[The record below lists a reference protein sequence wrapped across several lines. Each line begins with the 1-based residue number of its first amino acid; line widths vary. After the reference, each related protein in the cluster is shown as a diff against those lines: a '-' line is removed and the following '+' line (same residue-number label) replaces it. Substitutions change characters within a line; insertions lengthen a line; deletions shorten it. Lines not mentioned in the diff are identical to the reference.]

1 MSDTVVTLGAHVLDI
16 LGRYVTHI
24 PEGQGSVLLDE
35 IRLAPAG
42 SAAGTAVGLAKLGL
56 EVATAGAVGDDAL
69 GDVLIRALN
78 GFGVDTTHVVR
89 KPGVQTSASIL
100 PIRPNGDRPALHAI
114 GANAV
119 YSIDDVPWKLIETAA
134 HLHLGGNDSMRGLGR
149 DGAAQILRRAR
160 DGGATTSMDILSEGS
175 PKLLAILKPCLP
187 LVDWFMPNADQACK
201 LTDSHTP
208 EDAASRLLDLG
219 VGGVVLTMG
228 GDGSLLA
235 TARER
240 CASRCARYRSR
251 RHLGMRRCV
260 LRRFHPR
267 AASRLAAVGM
277 HEARQRR
284 GRVGSARPG
293 LRRRHPRFGR
303 HRTLH
308 ARNTLAFQLT
318 VLQKLKI

>member
-1 MSDTVVTLGAHVLDI
+1 MSGYIVTLGAHVLDI

-24 PEGQGSVLLDE
+24 PEGQGGVLLDE

-56 EVATAGAVGDDAL
+56 EVATVGAVGDDAL

-78 GFGVDTTHVVR
+78 GFGVDTTHVIR

-114 GANAV
+114 GANAF
-119 YSIDDVPWKLIETAA
+119 YSIDDVPWTLIETAA

-149 DGAAQILRRAR
+149 DGASQILRRAR

-187 LVDWFMPNADQACK
+187 FVDWIMPNADQACK
-201 LTDSHTP
+201 LTESSTP
-208 EDAASRLLDLG
+208 EEAAPRLLDLG

-240 CASRCARYRSR
+240 I
-251 RHLGMRRCV
+251 H
-260 LRRFHPR
+260 
-267 AASRLAAVGM
+267 LAAHDIAVIDTSGCGDAYCAGFIRALRLGWPPSECM
-277 HEARQRR
+277 KLGNAAAALVAQ
-284 GRVGSARPG
+284 GLGSDAG
-293 LRRRHPRFGR
+293 IVNLDDTLRFMRETPLRSS
-303 HRTLH
+303 
-308 ARNTLAFQLT
+308 
-318 VLQKLKI
+318 

>member
-1 MSDTVVTLGAHVLDI
+1 MSDYVVTLGAHVLDI

-56 EVATAGAVGDDAL
+56 EVTTVGAVGNDAL
-69 GDVLIRALN
+69 GDVLIRALD
-78 GFGVDTTHVVR
+78 GYGVDTAHVVR

-119 YSIDDVPWKLIETAA
+119 YSIDDVPWPLLERAA

-187 LVDWFMPNADQACK
+187 FVDWFMPNADQACK
-201 LTDSHTP
+201 LTDSRTP
-208 EDAASRLLDLG
+208 DDAAMRLLELG
-219 VGGVVLTMG
+219 VRGVVLTLG
-228 GDGSLLA
+228 AGGSLLT
-235 TARER
+235 TAG
-240 CASRCARYRSR
+240 ARM
-251 RHLGMRRCV
+251 H
-260 LRRFHPR
+260 
-267 AASRLAAVGM
+267 LAAHDIKVVDTSGCGDAYCAGFIRALRLGWPPSECM
-277 HEARQRR
+277 KLGNAAAALVAQ
-284 GRVGSARPG
+284 GLGSDAGVRDLEDTIRFMRETA
-293 LRRRHPRFGR
+293 LRSS
-303 HRTLH
+303 
-308 ARNTLAFQLT
+308 
-318 VLQKLKI
+318 

>member
-1 MSDTVVTLGAHVLDI
+1 MSGTVVTLGAHVLDI

-56 EVATAGAVGDDAL
+56 EVATVGAVGNDAL

-78 GFGVDTTHVVR
+78 GFGVDTTYVVR
-89 KPGVQTSASIL
+89 KPGVKTSASIL

-119 YSIDDVPWKLIETAA
+119 YSIDDVPWELIEGAA

-187 LVDWFMPNADQACK
+187 FVDWFMPNADQACK
-201 LTDSHTP
+201 LTESDTP

-228 GDGSLLA
+228 GDGCFMA

-240 CASRCARYRSR
+240 MC
-251 RHLGMRRCV
+251 
-260 LRRFHPR
+260 
-267 AASRLAAVGM
+267 LAAHDIAVVDTSGCGDAYCAGFICAMRLGWPPVECMKLGSAAAALVAQGLGSDAGIRDLEDTIRFM
-277 HEARQRR
+277 HET
-284 GRVGSARPG
+284 P
-293 LRRRHPRFGR
+293 LRSS
-303 HRTLH
+303 
-308 ARNTLAFQLT
+308 
-318 VLQKLKI
+318 

>member
-1 MSDTVVTLGAHVLDI
+1 MSGTVVALGAHVLDI

-56 EVATAGAVGDDAL
+56 EVASAGAVGNDAL

-78 GFGVDTTHVVR
+78 GYGVDTAHLVR

-119 YSIDDVPWKLIETAA
+119 YSIDDVPWPLVESAA

-175 PKLLAILKPCLP
+175 PKLLAILGACLP
-187 LVDWFMPNADQACK
+187 FIDWFMPNADQACK
-201 LTDSHTP
+201 LTDSRTP
-208 EDAASRLLDLG
+208 DEAAARLLDFG
-219 VGGVVLTMG
+219 VCGVVLTMG

-240 CASRCARYRSR
+240 V
-251 RHLGMRRCV
+251 H
-260 LRRFHPR
+260 
-267 AASRLAAVGM
+267 LAAHDITVVDTSGCGD
-277 HEARQRR
+277 AYCAGFIR
-284 GRVGSARPG
+284 G
-293 LRRRHPRFGR
+293 LRLGWLPAECMKLGNAAAALVAQGLGSDAGIRDLDDTIRFMR
-303 HRTLH
+303 EKPLRSS
-308 ARNTLAFQLT
+308 
-318 VLQKLKI
+318 

>member
-1 MSDTVVTLGAHVLDI
+1 MSGTVVTLGAHVLDI

-42 SAAGTAVGLAKLGL
+42 SSAGTAVGLAKLGL
-56 EVATAGAVGDDAL
+56 EVATAGAVGNDAL

-78 GFGVDTTHVVR
+78 GYGVDTAHVVR

-119 YSIDDVPWKLIETAA
+119 YSIDDVPWALIENAA

-201 LTDSHTP
+201 LTDSRMP
-208 EDAASRLLDLG
+208 EEAASRLLDLG

-228 GDGSLLA
+228 GHGSLLA

-240 CASRCARYRSR
+240 M
-251 RHLGMRRCV
+251 H
-260 LRRFHPR
+260 
-267 AASRLAAVGM
+267 LAA
-277 HEARQRR
+277 HEIAVVDTSGCGDAYCAGFIRALRLGWPPSECMKLGNAAAAIVAQ
-284 GRVGSARPG
+284 GLGSDAGIRDLDDSIRFMREKP
-293 LRRRHPRFGR
+293 LRSS
-303 HRTLH
+303 
-308 ARNTLAFQLT
+308 
-318 VLQKLKI
+318 

>member
-1 MSDTVVTLGAHVLDI
+1 MGDTVVTLGAHVLDI

-56 EVATAGAVGDDAL
+56 KVATVGAVGDDAL

-78 GFGVDTTHVVR
+78 GHGVDTTHVVR
-89 KPGVQTSASIL
+89 KAGVQTSASIL

-119 YSIDDVPWKLIETAA
+119 YSIDDVPWALIESAA

-149 DGAAQILRRAR
+149 DGAPQILRRAR

-187 LVDWFMPNADQACK
+187 FVDWFMPNSDQACK
-201 LTDSHTP
+201 LTESDKA
-208 EDAASRLLDLG
+208 EDAAARLIDLG

-228 GDGSLLA
+228 GDGSLLT

-240 CASRCARYRSR
+240 VHLPAHNVEVVDTSGCGDAYCAGFIRALRLGSPPAECMKLGNAAAALVAQGLGSDAGIRDLEDTLSFMRETPLRSR
-251 RHLGMRRCV
+251 
-260 LRRFHPR
+260 
-267 AASRLAAVGM
+267 
-277 HEARQRR
+277 
-284 GRVGSARPG
+284 
-293 LRRRHPRFGR
+293 
-303 HRTLH
+303 
-308 ARNTLAFQLT
+308 
-318 VLQKLKI
+318 

>member
-56 EVATAGAVGDDAL
+56 EVATAGAVGEDAL
-69 GDVLIRALN
+69 GDVLVRALN
-78 GFGVDTTHVVR
+78 GFGVDTAYVVR
-89 KPGVQTSASIL
+89 KTGVQTSASIL

-119 YSIDDVPWKLIETAA
+119 YSIDEVPWALIENAA

-201 LTDSHTP
+201 LTDSRTP
-208 EDAASRLLDLG
+208 EEAASRLLDLG

-228 GDGSLLA
+228 GHGSLLA

-240 CASRCARYRSR
+240 M
-251 RHLGMRRCV
+251 H
-260 LRRFHPR
+260 
-267 AASRLAAVGM
+267 LAA
-277 HEARQRR
+277 HEIAVVDTSGCGDAYCAGFMRALRLGWPPSECMKLGNAAAAIVAQ
-284 GRVGSARPG
+284 GLGSDAGIRDLDDSIRFMREKP
-293 LRRRHPRFGR
+293 LRSS
-303 HRTLH
+303 
-308 ARNTLAFQLT
+308 
-318 VLQKLKI
+318 

>member
-56 EVATAGAVGDDAL
+56 SVATVGAVGDDAL

-78 GFGVDTTHVVR
+78 GFGVDSGHVVR
-89 KPGVQTSASIL
+89 KHGVQTSASIL

-119 YSIDDVPWKLIETAA
+119 YSIDDVPWALIESAA

-149 DGAAQILRRAR
+149 DGAPQILRRAP

-201 LTDSHTP
+201 LTDSRTP

-228 GDGSLLA
+228 RDGSLLT
-235 TARER
+235 TARGR
-240 CASRCARYRSR
+240 
-251 RHLGMRRCV
+251 V
-260 LRRFHPR
+260 
-267 AASRLAAVGM
+267 RLAAHDIAVVDTSGCGDAYCAGFIRALRLGWSPSECM
-277 HEARQRR
+277 KLGNAAAALVAQ
-284 GRVGSARPG
+284 GLGSDAGIRDLDDTIRFMRETP
-293 LRRRHPRFGR
+293 LRSS
-303 HRTLH
+303 
-308 ARNTLAFQLT
+308 
-318 VLQKLKI
+318 

>member
-24 PEGQGSVLLDE
+24 PEGQGSLLLDE

-56 EVATAGAVGDDAL
+56 KVAAVGAVGDDAL

-78 GFGVDTTHVVR
+78 SFGVDTSHVVR

-114 GANAV
+114 GANSV
-119 YSIDDVPWKLIETAA
+119 YSIDDVPWPLIESAA

-149 DGAAQILRRAR
+149 DGASQILRRAR

-175 PKLLAILKPCLP
+175 PKLLTILKPCLP
-187 LVDWFMPNADQACK
+187 FVDWFMPNADQACK
-201 LTDSHTP
+201 LTASSTP
-208 EDAASRLLDLG
+208 EQAAIQLLHLG

-228 GDGSLLA
+228 GDGSLLT
-235 TARER
+235 TARGLVHLPAHNINVVDTSGCGDAY
-240 CASRCARYRSR
+240 CAGFIRALRLGWEPSECMKLGNAAAALVAQGLGSDAGIRDLDDTLRFMRETPLRS
-251 RHLGMRRCV
+251 
-260 LRRFHPR
+260 
-267 AASRLAAVGM
+267 S
-277 HEARQRR
+277 
-284 GRVGSARPG
+284 
-293 LRRRHPRFGR
+293 
-303 HRTLH
+303 
-308 ARNTLAFQLT
+308 
-318 VLQKLKI
+318 

>member
-1 MSDTVVTLGAHVLDI
+1 MSDTVVTIGAHVLDI

-78 GFGVDTTHVVR
+78 GFGVDTRHVVR
-89 KPGVQTSASIL
+89 KHGIQTSASIL

-119 YSIDDVPWKLIETAA
+119 YSIDDVPWALIESAA

-149 DGAAQILRRAR
+149 DGAPQILRRAR

-201 LTDSHTP
+201 LTDSRTP

-228 GDGSLLA
+228 RDGSLLT
-235 TARER
+235 TARGR
-240 CASRCARYRSR
+240 
-251 RHLGMRRCV
+251 V
-260 LRRFHPR
+260 
-267 AASRLAAVGM
+267 RLAAHDIAVVDTSGCGDAYCAGFIRALRLGWSPSECM
-277 HEARQRR
+277 KLGNAAAALVAQ
-284 GRVGSARPG
+284 GLGSDAGIRDMEDT
-293 LRRRHPRFGR
+293 LRFMRETPLRSS
-303 HRTLH
+303 
-308 ARNTLAFQLT
+308 
-318 VLQKLKI
+318 

>member
-78 GFGVDTTHVVR
+78 GFGVDTTYIVR
-89 KPGVQTSASIL
+89 KSGVQTSASIL

-119 YSIDDVPWKLIETAA
+119 YSIDDVPWTLIESAA

-149 DGAAQILRRAR
+149 DGAPQILRRAR

-201 LTDSHTP
+201 LTDSRTP

-228 GDGSLLA
+228 GEGSLLT
-235 TARER
+235 TARGR
-240 CASRCARYRSR
+240 
-251 RHLGMRRCV
+251 V
-260 LRRFHPR
+260 
-267 AASRLAAVGM
+267 RLAAHDIAVVDTSGCGDAYCAGFIRAIRLGWPSSECM
-277 HEARQRR
+277 KLGNAAAALVAQ
-284 GRVGSARPG
+284 GLGSDAGIRDLDDT
-293 LRRRHPRFGR
+293 LRFMRETPLRSS
-303 HRTLH
+303 
-308 ARNTLAFQLT
+308 
-318 VLQKLKI
+318 

>member
-1 MSDTVVTLGAHVLDI
+1 MSSYVVTLGAHVLDI

-56 EVATAGAVGDDAL
+56 EVATVGAVGDDAL
-69 GDVLIRALN
+69 GDVLIRALS

-114 GANAV
+114 GANSV
-119 YSIDDVPWKLIETAA
+119 YSIDDVPWTLIETAA

-149 DGAAQILRRAR
+149 DGAPQILRRAR

-187 LVDWFMPNADQACK
+187 FVDWFMPNADQACK
-201 LTDSHTP
+201 LTESSTP
-208 EDAASRLLDLG
+208 EEAASRLLDLG

-228 GDGSLLA
+228 SDGSLLT
-235 TARER
+235 TAHE
-240 CASRCARYRSR
+240 
-251 RHLGMRRCV
+251 HV
-260 LRRFHPR
+260 Q
-267 AASRLAAVGM
+267 LAAHDIAVVDTSGCGDAYCAGFIRALRLGWPPSECM
-277 HEARQRR
+277 KLGNAAAALVAQ
-284 GRVGSARPG
+284 GLGSDAG
-293 LRRRHPRFGR
+293 ILNLDDALRFMRETPLRSS
-303 HRTLH
+303 
-308 ARNTLAFQLT
+308 
-318 VLQKLKI
+318 

>member
-1 MSDTVVTLGAHVLDI
+1 MSSYVVTLGAHVLDI

-56 EVATAGAVGDDAL
+56 EVATVGAVGDDAL
-69 GDVLIRALN
+69 GDVLIRALS

-114 GANAV
+114 GANSV
-119 YSIDDVPWKLIETAA
+119 YSIDDVPWTLIESAA

-149 DGAAQILRRAR
+149 DGAPQILRRAR

-187 LVDWFMPNADQACK
+187 FVDWFMPNADQACK
-201 LTDSHTP
+201 LTESSTP
-208 EDAASRLLDLG
+208 EEAASRLLDLG
-219 VGGVVLTMG
+219 VRGVVLTMG

-240 CASRCARYRSR
+240 
-251 RHLGMRRCV
+251 LQ
-260 LRRFHPR
+260 
-267 AASRLAAVGM
+267 LAAHDIAVVDTSGCGDAYCAGFSRALRLGWPPSECM
-277 HEARQRR
+277 KLGNAAAALVAQ
-284 GRVGSARPG
+284 GLGSDAG
-293 LRRRHPRFGR
+293 IVNLDDALRFMRETPLRSS
-303 HRTLH
+303 
-308 ARNTLAFQLT
+308 
-318 VLQKLKI
+318 